1 MLRCAECQCVK
12 NVCKNI
18 SLKDCTF
25 CTKDVCCCLAIHKH
39 KNDVRHSVPIFLHH
53 TRTLF
58 AAALGIEI
66 LCISAAVTGE
76 NIAFYFFGYNLQGIS
91 IGYVT
96 GYAAAGFATFI
107 AILGRYDLTNA
118 KIDSCCS
125 VLEQQSSKGF
135 LSNLIL
141 TFKNFGLG
149 LSRLPRLRNQPNL
162 KQILKTSIIILVTAE
177 SACILTAETADL
189 LFYNKSILLSVPL
202 ALITGAFTVVV
213 PEAYKKM

>member
-1 MLRCAECQCVK
+1 MLRCAECQCVE

-25 CTKDVCCCLAIHKH
+25 CTKDVCCRLAIHKH
-39 KNDVRHSVPIFLHH
+39 KNVVRHSVLIFLHH

-107 AILGRYDLTNA
+107 AILGRYDLRNA

-125 VLEQQSSKGF
+125 VLERQSGKGF

-162 KQILKTSIIILVTAE
+162 KQILKISIIILVTAE

-189 LFYNKSILLSVPL
+189 LFYNQSILLSVPL
-202 ALITGAFTVVV
+202 A
-213 PEAYKKM
+213 